1 MKAGLFEDREV
12 MKYYFYWIIYFIY
25 YMHFIDRKIYSALPA
40 SHLFPYFNPYLRSGH
55 SLLLEFTGINKKWI
69 I

>member
-25 YMHFIDRKIYSALPA
+25 YMHFIDRIIYSVLSASQLLP
-40 SHLFPYFNPYLRSGH
+40 HFNAYLSSVH
-55 SLLLEFTGINKKWI
+55 YNTT
-69 I
+69 